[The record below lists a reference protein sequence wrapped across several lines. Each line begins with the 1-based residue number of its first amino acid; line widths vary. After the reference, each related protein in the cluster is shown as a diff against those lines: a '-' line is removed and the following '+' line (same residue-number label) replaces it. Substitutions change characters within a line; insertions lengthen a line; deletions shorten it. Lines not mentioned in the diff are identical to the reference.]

1 MMPDLHYK
9 KIVGGAIPIVAF
21 SILFSMQK
29 PNPTPNLQPNHSCAA
44 NRNNPHSDS
53 IAQKT
58 SIREFGSLY
67 PNWWQDSSLKKV
79 YAKWYATKQ
88 SVSGNTLEEDNSN
101 SLITHRQA
109 CDGSVCLP
117 EDTLIARGVTKQTII
132 LNRAYSDLNS
142 PASFRASLR
151 IRALFEEYGDTI
163 PEAWYILGLEGLKQ
177 LSINKISNIQYRKNL
192 CAGAMAAFER
202 AIKYDKHLT
211 FPSLYEKICKNP
223 QDPGPTFGR

>member
-1 MMPDLHYK
+1 MPDLHCK
-9 KIVGGAIPIVAF
+9 NIAGVALPVAAFLILSSTHKSNPI
-21 SILFSMQK
+21 
-29 PNPTPNLQPNHSCAA
+29 PNLRPNHSCTAS
-44 NRNNPHSDS
+44 RNSLHSDS
-53 IAQKT
+53 IAQKS

-79 YAKWYATKQ
+79 YAKWYARKQ
-88 SVSGNTLEEDNSN
+88 SVSGNTLEEGTPN

-109 CDGSVCLP
+109 SDGSVCLP
-117 EDTLIARGVTKQTII
+117 EDTLIARGATKQTII

-142 PASFRASLR
+142 PVSFRASLR
-151 IRALFEEYGDTI
+151 IRAMFEKYGDTI

-192 CAGAMAAFER
+192 CAGATAAFER

-211 FPSLYEKICKNP
+211 FPSLYEEICKNP

>member
-1 MMPDLHYK
+1 MPDLHYK
-9 KIVGGAIPIVAF
+9 TIAGAALPIVAF
-21 SILFSMQK
+21 SILFSIHK
-29 PNPTPNLQPNHSCAA
+29 PNPISNLQSNHSRTA
-44 NRNNPHSDS
+44 NSNKPHSDS
-53 IAQKT
+53 IAQKS
-58 SIREFGSLY
+58 SIREFGSLH

-79 YAKWYATKQ
+79 YAKWYATKY
-88 SVSGNTLEEDNSN
+88 SVPDNTEEDGAPN
-101 SLITHRQA
+101 SLPTHRQA
-109 CDGSVCLP
+109 DDGNTCLL

-142 PASFRASLR
+142 PVSFRASLR
-151 IRALFEEYGDTI
+151 IRAMFEEYGDTI

-192 CAGAMAAFER
+192 CAAAMAAFER

-211 FPSLYEKICKNP
+211 FPSLYEEICKNP